1 MPRTLPYTVV
11 SQLCRARAE
20 AVFFTSPPSRV
31 EIRKVYKLSKCQGC
45 QASGFI
51 DEDEVPLYSS
61 LSRSSLVSL
70 VSPLFDA
77 PKGEEIRV
85 NPKLTPVI
93 HKAPRSR
100 ECRGNPTKR
109 RWQNCAIRRP
119 DRRKKKIT

>member
-51 DEDEVPLYSS
+51 DEVAHYSALPRVMDNGAAPVEPQPVRPSS
-61 LSRSSLVSL
+61 LILS
-70 VSPLFDA
+70 
-77 PKGEEIRV
+77 
-85 NPKLTPVI
+85 
-93 HKAPRSR
+93 
-100 ECRGNPTKR
+100 
-109 RWQNCAIRRP
+109 
-119 DRRKKKIT
+119 